1 MVEDVSHGVMAFL
14 IISTLVFA
22 VGMGVPSIVIGF
34 RYNDV
39 SLQQCGYSSLPPLWV
54 WVQVYGI
61 AALCFGAVL
70 VLAILVINKFKPA
83 FVVCALVSGC
93 FNVAWNIVGAV
104 ALFRDGMDCQTLA
117 YPLWAMALACLIVT
131 WVNMFVSA
139 FIGFKVKN

>member
-14 IISTLVFA
+14 IVTTLVFA
-22 VGMGVPSIVIGF
+22 VGMGVPAVVIGF

-39 SLQQCGYSSLPPLWV
+39 SQQTCGFSSLPPLWI

-61 AALCFGAVL
+61 TALCFGAVL
-70 VLAILVINKFKPA
+70 VVAILAINSAKRL
-83 FVVCALVSGC
+83 FVACSLLFGC

-117 YPLWAMALACLIVT
+117 YPLWAMTLACLIVT
-131 WVNMFVSA
+131 WANMFLSCFV
-139 FIGFKVKN
+139 GVKIKN